1 MQYLFGSDRDSDL
14 YFNMWYFKQFFSS
27 DLFSEISTLYELY
40 QSKFY
45 FDEHKHVY
53 IFVFVYS
60 LNFYFSRETQR
71 HGLVFVYDMSESKY
85 SNFDYELSIK
95 ILNMLKVSAA
105 DKDGHF

>member
-27 DLFSEISTLYELY
+27 DFFSEISTLYKLY
-40 QSKFY
+40 QSKFC